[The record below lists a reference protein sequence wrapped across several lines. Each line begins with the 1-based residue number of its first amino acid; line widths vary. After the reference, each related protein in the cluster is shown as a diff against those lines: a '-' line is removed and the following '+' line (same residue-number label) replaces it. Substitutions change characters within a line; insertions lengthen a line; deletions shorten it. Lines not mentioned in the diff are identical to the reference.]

1 MLAPQRTA
9 PAPMP
14 APPARSADAT
24 PAAARRPDGRESAIA
39 LALGLVLGFAALTGL
54 AEGALLA
61 FTRLYLHRLT
71 HVTSRVFWMAP
82 VTYAALFAV
91 LALPFALAGVRRPRG
106 WWLQALVALLAFLSA
121 YSVLQLATGL
131 YPWARDLLAAGVAIR
146 LATFASRFRPRLRR
160 LVPRAGLALAALVVL
175 LGIGSTLAAR
185 IRERR
190 MLASLPAARAGAPN
204 VLLLIWDT
212 VRASSLS
219 LYGYARPTTPGL
231 ERFASR
237 GVTFEQAISTAPWT
251 LPSHAGMFTGRWAHE
266 LSAGWRTPLDDRY
279 PTLAEV
285 LADNGYATSGF
296 VANTHY
302 TTAES
307 GLARGMAHY
316 EGFGSSPGDFLMST
330 ALGRRLAWDRLLRT
344 RIGSFDIPGRKNAA
358 SIDDEF
364 LRWLDARP
372 AGRPFF
378 AFLNYYDAHEP
389 YLPPAPYDTRF
400 RSTTV
405 PRKPLM
411 WQAWKMTAPEV
422 RGERDAYDGSIAYL
436 DARLGSLL
444 QALRGRGLLDN
455 TIVVVVA
462 DHGEEFGEHGVFT
475 HGNSLY
481 LPSLHVP
488 LVVVGPGAAAGA
500 RVAAPVTLRDLPATV
515 LDLAGIR
522 RSPFPGQSLARFWA
536 PGAAAA
542 DGPLVAE
549 VGQASGLP
557 AFYPVAVGDMRSVF
571 AGGYHLILDGDGRQ
585 ELYDIRRDP
594 AEARNLLPARGVR
607 P

>member
-1 MLAPQRTA
+1 VLAPQRTA
-9 PAPMP
+9 PVP
-14 APPARSADAT
+14 APAPRARSAGAP
-24 PAAARRPDGRESAIA
+24 PAAARRPDARASAIA
-39 LALGLVLGFAALTGL
+39 LALGLAVAFAALTGL
-54 AEGALLA
+54 AEAALLT

-71 HVTSRVFWMAP
+71 HVTSRVVWMAP
-82 VTYAALFAV
+82 VTYAALFLV
-91 LALPFALAGVRRPRG
+91 LALPFALAALRRPRG
-106 WWLQALVALLAFLSA
+106 WWLPALVALLAFLST

-131 YPWARDLLAAGVAIR
+131 YPWARELLAAGVAVR
-146 LATFASRFRPRLRR
+146 LAILAPRWRPRFGR
-160 LVPRAGLALAALVVL
+160 LVPRAAIALATAVVL
-175 LGIGSTLAAR
+175 VGVGSTLAAR

-190 MLASLPAARAGAPN
+190 MLASLPAARADAPN

-219 LYGYARPTTPGL
+219 LYGYGRPTTPVL
-231 ERFASR
+231 QRFASS
-237 GVTFEQAISTAPWT
+237 GVTFDQAISTAPWT

-266 LSAGWRTPLDDRY
+266 LSAGWRMPLDGRY

-285 LADNGYATSGF
+285 LADNGYATTGF
-296 VANTHY
+296 IANTHY
-302 TTAES
+302 TSAET

-330 ALGRRLAWDRLLRT
+330 ALGRTLAWDRWLRT
-344 RIGSFDIPGRKNAA
+344 RLGSFDIPGRKNAA
-358 SIDDEF
+358 RIDGDF
-364 LRWLDARP
+364 LHWLDGRP
-372 AGRPFF
+372 AGHPFF

-389 YLPPAPYDTRF
+389 YLPPAPYDTLF

-411 WQAWKMTAPEV
+411 WQAWKMTPPQV
-422 RGERDAYDGSIAYL
+422 RGEMDAYDGSIAYL
-436 DARLGSLL
+436 DTRLGSLL

-455 TIVVVVA
+455 TIVILVA
-462 DHGEEFGEHGVFT
+462 DHGEEFGEHVVFT

-488 LVVVGPGAAAGA
+488 LVIVGPGAAAGA
-500 RVAAPVTLRDLPATV
+500 RVAPPVTLRDLPATV

-522 RSPFPGQSLARFWA
+522 RSPFPGESLARFWA
-536 PGAAAA
+536 RGATPA
-542 DGPLVAE
+542 DQPLVAE

-571 AGGYHLILDGDGRQ
+571 AGGYHLIQDGDGRQ

-594 AEARNLLPARGVR
+594 GEVHNLLPARGVR